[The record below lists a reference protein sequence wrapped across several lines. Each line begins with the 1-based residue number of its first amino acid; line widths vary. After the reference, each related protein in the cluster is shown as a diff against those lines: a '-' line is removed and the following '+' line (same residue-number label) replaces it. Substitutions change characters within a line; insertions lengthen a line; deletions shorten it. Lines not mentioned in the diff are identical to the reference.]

1 MGHWHG
7 DSGFR
12 EKLTSGKYCAKD
24 VPLSSKD
31 GATCG
36 MSMTEKQGGSDV
48 RANMTEAKPV
58 VPGKAAEGAPVA
70 G

>member
-1 MGHWHG
+1 
-7 DSGFR
+7 
-12 EKLTSGKYCAKD
+12 
-24 VPLSSKD
+24 VPISSKD

-58 VPGKAAEGAPVA
+58 VPGKAAAGAPAA